1 MLTIANTPEII
12 KILVEKMDRDI
23 ADAITK
29 TLNSEIR
36 DLGYTCFLGA
46 NRVLDL
52 LQKGVMYEQEKQND
66 GQKVHS

>member
-23 ADAITK
+23 ADVITR

-36 DLGYTCFLGA
+36 DLGYTCFLDA

-52 LQKGVMYEQEKQND
+52 LQKGVIYEQEMQCK
-66 GQKVHS
+66 KRETE